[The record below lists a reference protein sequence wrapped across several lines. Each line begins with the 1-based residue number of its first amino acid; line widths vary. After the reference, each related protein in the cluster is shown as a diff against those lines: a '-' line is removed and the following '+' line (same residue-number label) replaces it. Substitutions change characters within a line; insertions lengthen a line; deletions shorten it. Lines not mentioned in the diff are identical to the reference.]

1 MMIGNRKNI
10 VRFLMVGGT
19 STFID
24 FIIYMLLSIRI
35 PVSLSKLFSMCCAS
49 IFSYIVNKKW
59 TFESQEQTH
68 FFMIVRYILAQ
79 CINIGTN
86 VSINQIVF
94 GICKNKVISFIL
106 ATGCAMCANYLLQR
120 LFVFRRTE
128 GKDYED

>member
-1 MMIGNRKNI
+1 MMIGNRRNI
-10 VRFLMVGGT
+10 IRFLVVGGT

-24 FIIYMLLSIRI
+24 FIIYMLLSIRF
-35 PVSLSKLFSMCCAS
+35 PVALSKMFSMCCAS
-49 IFSYIVNKKW
+49 AFSFIVNKKW

-68 FFMIVRYILAQ
+68 FFMIVKYILAQ

-94 GICKNKVISFIL
+94 GISKDKVISFIL
-106 ATGCAMCANYLLQR
+106 ATGCAMCVNYLLQR
-120 LFVFRRTE
+120 LFVFQRAE